1 MPPHSLRD
9 RTIRRFHNRVSSL
22 GAAAG
27 HETVPDGMKPL
38 ATTKLV
44 AIDIGGTHA
53 RFALA
58 EVEDGRVVSLAPE
71 STFKTAEHA
80 SLQLAL
86 EAFAAEQNA
95 PLPRNAAIAIAGPI
109 QGDVLKLTNNPWVI
123 RPALIP
129 EKLNVDRYTLVN
141 DFGAVAHAVARCDPA
156 HLKHIC
162 GPERDLPDTG
172 AITVVGPGTGLGV
185 AYVIKTEGDYRVG
198 ETEGGHVDFAAL
210 DSIED
215 NILKYLRNRF
225 RRVSAERVVSG
236 PGLNNIYAALAV
248 LEERTVAPIDDKTLW
263 ATALEGSDSLA
274 AAALDRFC
282 LSLGAFAGDIALAQ
296 GATGVVIG
304 GGVGLRL
311 IDHLPQSG
319 FAHRFVAKGRFE
331 RMMSDIPV
339 KLITHPQPGL
349 YGAAAAFAQE
359 HKA

>member
-1 MPPHSLRD
+1 MRD
-9 RTIRRFHNRVSSL
+9 
-22 GAAAG
+22 
-27 HETVPDGMKPL
+27 L
-38 ATTKLV
+38 ATKLV

-86 EAFAAEQNA
+86 EAFAAEQDE

-109 QGDVLKLTNNPWVI
+109 QGEVLKLTNNPWVI
-123 RPALIP
+123 RPALIR

-162 GPERDLPDTG
+162 GPDRDLPEKG
-172 AITVVGPGTGLGV
+172 AISVLGPGTGLGV
-185 AYVIKTEGDYRVG
+185 AYVIRSDHEYHVG
-198 ETEGGHVDFAAL
+198 ETEGGHIDFAAL

-215 NILKYLRNRF
+215 NILKHLRNRF

-236 PGLNNIYAALAV
+236 PGLNNIYGALAI
-248 LEERTVAPIDDKTLW
+248 LEDRSVAQVDDKTLW
-263 ATALEGSDSLA
+263 ASALEGSDSLA

-282 LSLGAFAGDIALAQ
+282 LSLGAVAGDIALAQ